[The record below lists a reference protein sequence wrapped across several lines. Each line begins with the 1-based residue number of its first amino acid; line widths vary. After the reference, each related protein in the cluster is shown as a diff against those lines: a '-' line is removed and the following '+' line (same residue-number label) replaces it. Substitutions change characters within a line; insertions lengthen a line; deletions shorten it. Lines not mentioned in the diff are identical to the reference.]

1 MFEGNQIWLILIMIV
16 VFGLAFYFL
25 LMRPQQN
32 QRKKQ
37 EEMLSQF
44 KLGDKIF
51 NTSGMI
57 GTIISIDE
65 MTVVIETE
73 NGAEIRMLKG
83 GIAGYVDTIP
93 GFEEHQENQAN
104 ESAQIESADKEN
116 K

>member
-1 MFEGNQIWLILIMIV
+1 MDFGQIWPIIIMLV

-44 KLGDKIF
+44 KPGDKIF
-51 NTSGMI
+51 NTSGII
-57 GTIISIDE
+57 GTIVSLDE

-93 GFEEHQENQAN
+93 G
-104 ESAQIESADKEN
+104 IEDNGKAEEN
-116 K
+116 KSEQIKNTDIQNK

>member
-1 MFEGNQIWLILIMIV
+1 MDPQIWAILIMLV
-16 VFGLAFYFL
+16 VFGLAFYLL

-37 EEMLSQF
+37 EEMMSQF
-44 KLGDKIF
+44 KSGDKIF
-51 NTSGMI
+51 NTSGII
-57 GTIISIDE
+57 GTIVSIDE

-83 GIAGYVDTIP
+83 GIAGYVNTIP
-93 GFEEHQENQAN
+93 GLADQQESSQNK
-104 ESAQIESADKEN
+104 SAHIESADQEN